1 MPDTPQKPGD
11 LEREIAELRGQ
22 LEDLE
27 YVKTKYNTL
36 KETYRENEHRFQM
49 LADNL
54 SDIIWIL
61 DAEFKFTFVSKMV
74 KYRFGYEPEE
84 VIGASLENFLS
95 VSSYSTILNY
105 YEEDQDKLLS
115 SPLELSITRTMQI
128 EFRHRDGHYIL
139 TEVTVSVISSTN
151 GIIEGFLGIARDI
164 TDRNRAESALK
175 ESESKYRAI
184 FDSTS
189 DGMFIFDYE
198 SGQLLDVNPCLCD
211 MLGYDRD
218 DLLATPCLELIADDQ
233 ILPGRNHTPAKFLDL
248 WLAIR
253 DQSFFKE
260 WHAKRKDGHEFWV
273 DFSLKPVTIDNK
285 KRVLAV
291 VRDITERREAENAL
305 KESELKYRTIFNSAN
320 DAIFIHDFDTGEIVD
335 VNDKAAQMYGYT
347 KNELISSNNLKI
359 TTAEQLARFKE
370 LNVSQSYEDI
380 WRKTI
385 KDNLIFEW
393 HARHKDG
400 HEFWVEVNLK
410 EAILGG
416 LKRIIAIVRDITERK
431 EALEA
436 IKERDIRLRRFVEDA
451 GDAIMSVDV
460 EGRIILASK
469 RVADYVGMSINELAG
484 KSLVDVFAKEING
497 VGIDE
502 MKQAIREN
510 KPFYREYPVVYKGEN
525 RWYRIMVKPMSRV
538 AGSKQVAHV
547 IATDFTESVRV
558 RVRDQARITMLNNL
572 RIAKSIDD
580 CLMCGCQAIY
590 DSQYYKRAVI
600 TIHNEKREIV
610 NIGYIGLDKAII
622 EQARRG
628 KAPDDTLRQ
637 NIMQEKYRIS
647 RSYFIPVEAGLGI
660 DKSERY
666 ISSVVENFEHEYSW
680 KNGDEFFVPILSD
693 DNLCEGWLSVDTP
706 FDDRRPTAETAML
719 LEEIIEIVTK
729 KVHEISSL
737 QTLKRNSV
745 ELEESN
751 IALRAVLANYERDK
765 AEIKGKISRFI
776 SDILLP
782 AAERLSNPD
791 NSLNRAQYSILKT
804 GLLELIL
811 SPDIAIQ
818 TFPQLSP
825 REIEISS
832 MIKDGYSSKE
842 IAVTL
847 NIALKTVHKHRQIIR
862 RKLGIG
868 KQKINIR
875 TFLSNHQLFSQK
887 IIGRNVNNDIEI

>member
-1 MPDTPQKPGD
+1 MPDAPQIPSG
-11 LEREIAELRGQ
+11 LERELAELRGR
-22 LEDLE
+22 LEHLE
-27 YVKTKYNTL
+27 YIKAEYDTL
-36 KETYRENEHRFQM
+36 RETFKKNEYRFQM

-61 DAEFKFTFVSKMV
+61 DAELKFTFVSKMV
-74 KYRFGYEPEE
+74 EKHFGYDPRE
-84 VIGASLENFLS
+84 VIGAPLVNFTS
-95 VSSYSTILNY
+95 ASSYSAILNY
-105 YEEDQDKLLS
+105 YEEDQDKLSS
-115 SPLELSITRTMQI
+115 SPLALPLCRTMEL

-139 TEVTVSVISSTN
+139 AEVAVSVISDKDRN
-151 GIIEGFLGIARDI
+151 IKGFLGITRDI
-164 TDRNRAESALK
+164 TERKKAESAQK

-184 FDSTS
+184 FDSGS
-189 DGMFIFDYE
+189 DGMFIFDYD
-198 SGQLLDVNPCLCD
+198 SGQLLDVNPCLCN
-211 MLGYDRD
+211 MLGYIRD
-218 DLLATPCLELIADDQ
+218 ELLSMSLLELIADDQ
-233 ILPGRNHTPAKFLDL
+233 VLPGRNHVLDRFSDL

-273 DFSLKPVTIDNK
+273 DFNLKPLIIDNK

-291 VRDITERREAENAL
+291 VRDITERRKVEHAL

-320 DAIFIHDFDTGEIVD
+320 DAIFIHDFDTGKIID
-335 VNDKAAQMYGYT
+335 VNDKAAQMFGYT
-347 KNELISSNNLKI
+347 KDELINSNNLKI
-359 TTAEQLARFKE
+359 STADQLARFTE

-385 KDNLIFEW
+385 KDNLIFDW
-393 HARHKDG
+393 HARDKG
-400 HEFWVEVNLK
+400 GREFWVEVNLK

-416 LKRIIAIVRDITERK
+416 AKRIIAIVRDITERK
-431 EALEA
+431 KALEA
-436 IKERDIRLRRFVEDA
+436 IEERDLRLRRFVEDA
-451 GDAIMSVDV
+451 GDAIMSVDI

-469 RVADYVGMSINELAG
+469 RVADYLGMSINELAG
-484 KSLVDVFAKEING
+484 KSLLEVFAKELNG
-497 VGIDE
+497 VGADD
-502 MKQAIREN
+502 MMAAIREG
-510 KPFYREYPVVYKGEN
+510 KPFSGEYPIIYKGEN
-525 RWYRIMVKPMSRV
+525 RWYRIMVKPMSQV

-547 IATDFTESVRV
+547 VATDFTESVRV

-572 RIAKSIDD
+572 RTAKNIDD
-580 CLMCGCQAIY
+580 CLMYGCQAIF
-590 DSQYYKRAVI
+590 DSNYFKRAVL
-600 TIHNEKREIV
+600 TIHNENREIV
-610 NIGYIGLDKAII
+610 NIGYVGLDKNII
-622 EQARRG
+622 ERARRG

-647 RSYFIPVEAGLGI
+647 RSYFIPVEAGLGL

-666 ISSVVENFEHEYSW
+666 ISSVVENCEQEYSW
-680 KNGDEFFVPILSD
+680 KNGDEFFVPLLND
-693 DNLCEGWLSVDTP
+693 DNICEGWLSVDTP
-706 FDDRRPTAETAML
+706 FDDRRPTVATAML
-719 LEEIIEIVTK
+719 LEEIIEIVAK

-737 QTLKRNSV
+737 QTLKRKSV

-751 IALRAVLANYERDK
+751 IALRAILANYEHDK
-765 AEIKGKISRFI
+765 AEIKGKISQFI

-782 AAERLSNPD
+782 AAEHLSNPD

-804 GLLELIL
+804 GLLELIS

-818 TFPQLSP
+818 AFPQLSP
-825 REIEISS
+825 REIEVSS

-842 IAVTL
+842 IAATL

-875 TFLSNHQLFSQK
+875 AFLSNHQLFRQ
-887 IIGRNVNNDIEI
+887 

>member
-11 LEREIAELRGQ
+11 PEREIAELRDR
-22 LEDLE
+22 LEHLE
-27 YVKTKYNTL
+27 YAKTKYDTL
-36 KETYRENEHRFQM
+36 KETYQQNEHRFQM

-74 KYRFGYEPEE
+74 KKHFGYEPEE
-84 VIGASLENFLS
+84 VIGAPLESFLS
-95 VSSYSTILNY
+95 VSSYSTIINY
-105 YEEDQDKLLS
+105 YEEDRDKLVVRPSKL
-115 SPLELSITRTMQI
+115 PITHRFEI

-139 TEVTVSVISSTN
+139 AEVSVSVISDSDRK
-151 GIIEGFLGIARDI
+151 IKGFLGITRDI
-164 TDRNRAESALK
+164 TERKKAENALK
-175 ESESKYRAI
+175 ESERKYRAI
-184 FDSTS
+184 FDSAN
-189 DGMFIFDYE
+189 DAMFILDYDN
-198 SGQLLDVNPCLCD
+198 GKFVDVNQKMCD
-211 MLGYDRD
+211 MFGYSPEEALGLSALDIASETEKKSSGVYNIEEYLKIWRQFRD
-218 DLLATPCLELIADDQ
+218 KAQVIA
-233 ILPGRNHTPAKFLDL
+233 
-248 WLAIR
+248 
-253 DQSFFKE
+253 
-260 WHAKRKDGHEFWV
+260 WHARNRKGH
-273 DFSLKPVTIDNK
+273 DFYVELNMKPIEISGT
-285 KRVLAV
+285 KRVLV
-291 VRDITERREAENAL
+291 VARDVTDRLWAEQAL

-320 DAIFIHDFDTGEIVD
+320 DAIFIHDFDTGKIVD
-335 VNDKAAQMYGYT
+335 VNDKATQMYGYT
-347 KNELISSNNLKI
+347 KDELINSTNIMI
-359 TTAEQLARFKE
+359 TAADQLEHFKE

-380 WRKTI
+380 WRRTI
-385 KDNLIFEW
+385 KDNLVIEW
-393 HARHKDG
+393 RARDKSG
-400 HEFWVEVNLK
+400 QEFWVEVNLK

-416 LKRIIAIVRDITERK
+416 AKRIIAIVRDITERK
-431 EALEA
+431 KALEA
-436 IKERDIRLRRFVEDA
+436 IEERDVRLKRFVEDA
-451 GDAIMSVDV
+451 GDAIMSIDI

-469 RVADYVGMSINELAG
+469 RVADYLGMSINELVG
-484 KSLVDVFAKEING
+484 KSLLEVFAKEING

-502 MKQAIREN
+502 MKAAIKEG
-510 KPFYREYPVVYKGEN
+510 KPFSGEYPVVYKGEN
-525 RWYRIMVKPMSRV
+525 RWYRIIIKPMSQV

-547 IATDFTESVRV
+547 TATDFTESVSV
-558 RVRDQARITMLNNL
+558 RVRDQARLTMLNNL
-572 RIAKSIDD
+572 RFAKSIDD
-580 CLMCGCQAIY
+580 CLMCGCQAIF
-590 DSQYYKRAVI
+590 DSNFFKRAVL
-600 TIHNEKREIV
+600 TIHNEKREII
-610 NIGYIGLDKAII
+610 NIGYVGLDKNII

-647 RSYFIPVEAGLGI
+647 RSYFIPVEAGLGL
-660 DKSERY
+660 DKTERY
-666 ISSVVENFEHEYSW
+666 ISSAVGNFEHEYSW
-680 KNGDEFFVPILSD
+680 KNGDEFFVPILND

-706 FDDRRPTAETAML
+706 FDDRRPTAATAML

-737 QTLKRNSV
+737 QTLKRKSV

-791 NSLNRAQYSILKT
+791 NSLNKAQYSILKT
-804 GLLELIL
+804 GLLELIS

-818 TFPQLSP
+818 TFPQLSQ
-825 REIEISS
+825 REIEVCS

-842 IAVTL
+842 IAETL

-875 TFLSNHQLFSQK
+875 AFLSNHQLFRQ
-887 IIGRNVNNDIEI
+887 